1 MQLPS
6 THTHPT
12 HTHIFVSEDAKLRQA
27 PPPFLLPLPQPGG
40 AFLEQRGDDQ
50 AVHVALPEVDVERD
64 GHLLPVPPGK
74 RQGVGTCEKGARSV
88 LCEEPHGEKRSR
100 VQHGTVQSST
110 V

>member
-1 MQLPS
+1 MSPKTPS
-6 THTHPT
+6 SKCPAGTVT
-12 HTHIFVSEDAKLRQA
+12 VKV
-27 PPPFLLPLPQPGG
+27 PPPSYSPFLLPLPQPGG